1 MLVAAFSAGFMVGN
15 AGVVVIVGN
24 AGVVDI
30 VTGLLVSGAGA
41 GGGATAVGAG
51 GAGSIKSASPVFS
64 QEANSKTIM
73 DSLKKLFMIKK
84 LINELAECTGNHKNR

>member
-1 MLVAAFSAGFMVGN
+1 MAVAAFSAGFIVGN
-15 AGVVVIVGN
+15 AGVVVIV
-24 AGVVDI
+24 
-30 VTGLLVSGAGA
+30 TGLLVSGVGA

-51 GAGSIKSASPVFS
+51 GAVSIKSGSPVFS

-84 LINELAECTGNHKNR
+84 LINELAECTGKTQEQVKPALKRF